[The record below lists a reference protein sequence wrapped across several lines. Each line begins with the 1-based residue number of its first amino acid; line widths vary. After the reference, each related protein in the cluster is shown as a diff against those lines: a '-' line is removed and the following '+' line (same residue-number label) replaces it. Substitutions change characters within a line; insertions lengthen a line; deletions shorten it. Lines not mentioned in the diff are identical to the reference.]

1 MQKKGK
7 TFHVGVDKPIQ
18 KKHQSHAKLPG
29 IFSVEFSLLWFAY
42 FEKFDKNPKKPC
54 LPQTA

>member
-42 FEKFDKNPKKPC
+42 FREI
-54 LPQTA
+54 